1 MTPFRPRAALLALLA
16 TVAACALAACGGGD
30 ASEVAGVVAVADP
43 SPPPPAGAIVEV
55 DLTDLPAGFEAIPFF
70 HDVPGLLR
78 DLDDEILGALGE
90 RARLPGQSAGQGF
103 ASADSGELAFVI
115 TITLDTAADAQR
127 VIRYLTTL
135 PAEGILGFISPD
147 ETLFENEQRRDPAVG
162 DAAVQY
168 FLRYGVEE
176 DGRRPRDVS
185 TDLLVFAEGGSVVFV
200 LRSLNSAAAIGTGGA
215 ALDIVGLG
223 RALSERIATAIEAA
237 AAASG

>member
-1 MTPFRPRAALLALLA
+1 M
-16 TVAACALAACGGGD
+16 
-30 ASEVAGVVAVADP
+30 VAVADP
-43 SPPPPAGAIVEV
+43 SPSPPAGAIVEV

-168 FLRYGVEE
+168 SCGT
-176 DGRRPRDVS
+176 GWRRMAGGPAMSPRICWFS
-185 TDLLVFAEGGSVVFV
+185 
-200 LRSLNSAAAIGTGGA
+200 RRAAAWSSCCA
-215 ALDIVGLG
+215 
-223 RALSERIATAIEAA
+223 R
-237 AAASG
+237 